1 MYFFSYSQNTYVRFP
16 FVRSCQQYL
25 FSENHLLYCVQG
37 DTLAVVSMSQRAT
50 ARIVAASLNL
60 LSRRAF
66 RLFRER
72 RKDGKND

>member
-1 MYFFSYSQNTYVRFP
+1 MYFFSYSQNTYFRFP
-16 FVRSCQQYL
+16 FVLSCQQYL
-25 FSENHLLYCVQG
+25 FSEKHLLYCVQG

-50 ARIVAASLNL
+50 AWNVAASLNQ